1 MSIPMNIDQDRR
13 QSYAVGAPCFLW
25 LKPRA
30 RVESWDS
37 LGIHCTPIWWVARQS
52 FFPIF
57 EPVTKLVT
65 APLHILLTD
74 GFFDG

>member
-1 MSIPMNIDQDRR
+1 MNDNKDAGR
-13 QSYAVGAPCFLW
+13 SWGLCPNAPGIYRIVAQGKWHLPWDPW
-25 LKPRA
+25 LPPFG
-30 RVESWDS
+30 RVAW
-37 LGIHCTPIWWVARQS
+37 QS

-57 EPVTKLVT
+57 DPVTKLVT